1 MILNLSVL
9 PSDLIFGTKQILDL
23 IGFTENEGGIPI
35 HAEQAST
42 LSVQFDGNEI
52 SIRYRRKNEFF
63 RTLNLLKRYG
73 TQKTF
78 FVEEHCIADEFG
90 VMLDCS
96 RNAVRNL
103 THLKEFIGYIALEGY
118 NQLQL
123 YTEDTYEIQGEP
135 YFGYLRGRYT
145 QDELCE
151 IVNYAD
157 NFGIEVVPC
166 IQTLAH
172 LNQLF
177 RWSSQYEKI
186 HDIDDIL
193 FISSSV

>member
-1 MILNLSVL
+1 MTLNLSVL

-42 LSVQFDGNEI
+42 LSVQFNGNEI

-63 RTLNLLKRYG
+63 RALNLLKRYG

-103 THLKEFIGYIALEGY
+103 THLEEFIGYIALEGY

-123 YTEDTYEIQGEP
+123 YAEDTYEIQGEP

-145 QDELCE
+145 RDELCE

>member
-1 MILNLSVL
+1 MTLNLSVL

-63 RTLNLLKRYG
+63 RALNLLKRYG

-103 THLKEFIGYIALEGY
+103 THLEEFIGYIALEGY

-123 YTEDTYEIQGEP
+123 YAEDTYEIQGEP

-145 QDELCE
+145 RDELCE